1 VVKPPPEVVHT
12 LEVVRDDALVALRRR
27 RLRLEVTG
35 GADRKLR
42 KDFDAD
48 RIVIGTHERCDLCLT
63 EATVSRQHCEIALVE
78 DGYAIRDLESTNG
91 TFVGDLRVKEVIV
104 DRETRLRVGDATLR
118 LLPLDQTVEI
128 PLAAHTSFGPLF
140 GASAAMRRVFESLRR
155 IAPTDATVLI
165 TGESGTGKEVCARA
179 IHEGSARAKGPF
191 VVVDC
196 GALPGN
202 LIESELFGHLRGA
215 FTGAVKDRAGAFEAA
230 SGGTIFLDELGE
242 LPIELQTRLLGVLE
256 RRTVTPLGGT
266 EPRPVDVRVLA
277 ATNRDLRLQINR
289 GAFRED
295 LFFRL
300 AVVTVEM
307 PALRHRRE
315 DIRLYVEK
323 FLDELGARGAF
334 TLDEPTLARL
344 EAQRWPGNVREL
356 RNLVERAAALG
367 DEAIPD
373 APADAPPATL
383 PAVTG
388 ELDVSV
394 PFKTA
399 KQALIDDFERAYCR
413 RLLEAHD
420 NNITRAARAAELD
433 RVYLLR
439 VLDKYGLRPKR

>member
-1 VVKPPPEVVHT
+1 MVTPPADAPLHT
-12 LEVVRDDALVALRRR
+12 LLVVRGDALVALRRR
-27 RLRLEVTG
+27 RLRLEVMK

-42 KDFDAD
+42 KDFDLD

-63 EATVSRQHCEIALVE
+63 EATVSRQHCEIALAPT
-78 DGYAIRDLESTNG
+78 GYAIRDLESTNG
-91 TFVGDLRVKEVIV
+91 TFVGYVRVKEVIV

-118 LLPLDQTVEI
+118 LVPLDETVDLPLST
-128 PLAAHTSFGPLF
+128 HTSFGPLL
-140 GASAAMRRVFESLRR
+140 GQSPAMRRVFESLRK
-155 IAPTDATVLI
+155 IAPSEATVLI
-165 TGESGTGKEVCARA
+165 TGESGTGKEVAARA
-179 IHEGSARAKGPF
+179 IHEGSARARGPF

-202 LIESELFGHLRGA
+202 LIESELFGHVRGA
-215 FTGAVKDRAGAFEAA
+215 FTGAVKDRVGAFEAA
-230 SGGTIFLDELGE
+230 SGGTVFLDELGE

-266 EPRPVDVRVLA
+266 EPRAVDVRVVA
-277 ATNRDLRLQINR
+277 ATNRDLRAQINR

-295 LFFRL
+295 LFFRI
-300 AVVTVEM
+300 AVVTVEL

-315 DIRLYVEK
+315 DIRLYIEM
-323 FLDELGARGAF
+323 FLDELGARGAI

-344 EAQRWPGNVREL
+344 EAQPWPGNVREL
-356 RNLVERAAALG
+356 RNLVARAAALG
-367 DEAIPD
+367 EEALPE
-373 APADAPPATL
+373 APAAATL
-383 PAVTG
+383 PAIAG

-399 KQALIDDFERAYCR
+399 KQALVDDFERAYCQ

-439 VLDKYGLRPKR
+439 VLDKYGLRPRR